1 MIIHPPFPS
10 QIPRVQLFSQ
20 SLDAEYK
27 GRGVRCQVQTPL
39 FVATKLAKLRHTSI
53 TVPSP
58 AGYARAAVR
67 FIGHEDSC
75 SPYWSHALQLW
86 VMSLLPKALLNS
98 VVFGMHAGIRKKG
111 MKKRAEGKSS

>member
-1 MIIHPPFPS
+1 M
-10 QIPRVQLFSQ
+10 QLFSQ